1 MLMDERIEK
10 YEEESIK
17 LRDQAFIAYYD
28 LNVLSQSRAALIKGR
43 FNLSFAWIIYITI
56 QAINIETAKIF
67 KNPNFKHT
75 IGYRN
80 LFQYEWDDIFEICI
94 KANRLGLTLFPRI
107 NTNNDLSYLDTS
119 KQTKLLEIYSEALNK
134 YYDTILKYNVDYLN
148 EETQF
153 LNKMMKFGDNHDM
166 NEADL
171 VQFSTKA
178 LQMGF
183 NVADINTQ
191 EELEEVY
198 KKVFPE
204 A

>member
-1 MLMDERIEK
+1 MLLNERIEK
-10 YEEESIK
+10 YEEEIVK
-17 LRDQAFIAYYD
+17 LRDQAFTAYYD
-28 LNVLSQSRAALIKGR
+28 LNILSQSRAVLIKGR
-43 FNLSFAWIIYITI
+43 FNLSFAWIIYRAI
-56 QAINIETAKIF
+56 QAINIETAKLF
-67 KNPNFKHT
+67 KDSNFKHT

-107 NTNNDLSYLDTS
+107 NTNNDLSYLDS
-119 KQTKLLEIYSEALNK
+119 SEQTKLLEIYFEALNK
-134 YYDTILKYNVDYLN
+134 YYDIILKYNIDYLN
-148 EETQF
+148 EENQF
-153 LNKMMKFGDNHDM
+153 LNKMMKFGDNHEM

-178 LQMGF
+178 LQMGI
-183 NVADINTQ
+183 NVAEISTQ

-198 KKVFPE
+198 KKVFPD